1 VYGRLSV
8 NVALNRPT
16 FASSV
21 LSGGPYDPY
30 PSSNAVDGNRD
41 TDADKADHSCFSSE
55 GQTNP
60 WMAVDLG
67 AALAVAGVLFTNRG
81 NYGIKVYS
89 LCRCRYETWAQ
100 QRCQYTQ
107 S

>member
-1 VYGRLSV
+1 MVASVVVYGRLNV

-16 FASSV
+16 FATSDHGSYRA
-21 LSGGPYDPY
+21 SK
-30 PSSNAVDGNRD
+30 AVDGNKN
-41 TDADKADHSCFSSE
+41 TNFFSGSCFHSVLE
-55 GQTNP
+55 ANP